1 MLRDIFER
9 RYSGLQAARM
19 LYLDHR
25 TRKAAVVPTI
35 SDWDAI
41 HPIVVHFPIAL
52 LLVAP
57 LLVLA
62 GILRRNGG
70 RAFQV
75 SALVLM
81 LIGTA
86 GAYGAVATGEA
97 AGERAGRMP
106 GVGAVLESHKELAEA
121 TRAIFTALT
130 ISFIVIIFAPDLFKI
145 TLSRCATVGI
155 NAAFLLFYMA
165 GAIVLANAAHQG
177 GRLVHELGVS
187 ARAAAKGD
195 GAGVSSAPIP
205 QGEAQVADERDRE
218 VNEAGAEDVP
228 LEAFQ

>member
-1 MLRDIFER
+1 MLSPIP
-9 RYSGLQAARM
+9 G
-19 LYLDHR
+19 
-25 TRKAAVVPTI
+25 
-35 SDWDAI
+35 WDAL
-41 HPIVVHFPIAL
+41 HPIVIHFPIAL

-57 LLVLA
+57 LLVLTGA
-62 GILRRNGG
+62 LRRDDG

-97 AGERAGRMP
+97 AGEMAERMP

-121 TRAIFTALT
+121 VRAVFTALT
-130 ISFIVIIFAPDLFKI
+130 IIFAVIIFAPALFKK
-145 TLSRCATVGI
+145 TLSRWTAVAI
-155 NAAFLLFYMA
+155 NAAFLLFYIA
-165 GAIVLANAAHQG
+165 GAIILANAAHQG

-195 GAGVSSAPIP
+195 VAGARSALTR
-205 QGEAQVADERDRE
+205 QGEAQMTGQRDRE
-218 VNEAGAEDVP
+218 VNETVAEHLP
-228 LEAFQ
+228 P